1 MIIMIKCEFLYY
13 GLNIRLLQC
22 SAWYFSEIYNGS
34 SNMNLMRHSINMASN
49 MFYMYFIVLIKTR
62 AFEDWKNNVHVAIFK
77 SMSDLKYCDT
87 HFSA

>member
-1 MIIMIKCEFLYY
+1 
-13 GLNIRLLQC
+13 
-22 SAWYFSEIYNGS
+22 
-34 SNMNLMRHSINMASN
+34 MASN